1 MRKTY
6 SYYLLAILVGGLLYA
21 GCKEKPVTTPGDLE
35 NPKIFMT
42 SPVTVPMDG
51 EYPTIYSSDS
61 FDIDIRF
68 EDDIA
73 LKSYEI
79 QIRFKPDL
87 SYLRVA
93 NDPWNESFF
102 GNLEGKS
109 DAINFRVY
117 TVYNPTAGPYEFLL
131 KVWDEDGN
139 LTETKTYLHMLNR
152 ADTLGPRIRYI
163 NPDTINVDTAV
174 IGQNLGIQA
183 LINEIGTN
191 VIKDVYLRVR
201 DNVTNEILPG
211 SEIRYD
217 TLYVSTFVLDTNV
230 AIPAGTVPG
239 NYRVELYANDPVN
252 NVNRKDCVFYIKPN

>member
-6 SYYLLAILVGGLLYA
+6 SYYLLAILVGGLFYA
-21 GCKEKPVTTPGDLE
+21 GCEEKPVTTPGDLE
-35 NPKIFMT
+35 DPKIFMT
-42 SPVTVPMDG
+42 SPVTVAMDD

-61 FDIDIRF
+61 FDIDVRF
-68 EDDIA
+68 EDDFA

-79 QIRFKPDL
+79 QIRFKPEL

-109 DAINFRVY
+109 DAINFKVF
-117 TVYNPTAGPYEFLL
+117 TVFNPTAGPYEFLL

-139 LTETKTYLHMLNR
+139 VTELKTYLNMLNR
-152 ADTLGPRIRYI
+152 ADTVGPRIRYI
-163 NPDTINVDTAV
+163 NPDTNNVDTAI
-174 IGQNLGIQA
+174 IGQNLPIQA
-183 LINEIGTN
+183 LVSEPGTN
-191 VIKDVYLRVR
+191 VIKDIVIRVR
-201 DNVTNEILPG
+201 DNVTNEVLPG

-217 TLYVSTFVLDTNV
+217 TLYVSTIVVDTFV

-239 NYRVELYANDPVN
+239 NYRLETYAIDPVN
-252 NVNRKDCVFYIKPN
+252 NVNRKDVVFYIKPN

>member
-6 SYYLLAILVGGLLYA
+6 SYYLLAILVGGLFYA

-35 NPKIFMT
+35 DPKIIMT
-42 SPVTVPMDG
+42 NPTPVAVDG
-51 EYPTIYSSDS
+51 EYPIIYSTDS
-61 FDIDIRF
+61 FDVDIRF

-79 QIRFKPDL
+79 QIRFKPEL
-87 SYLRVA
+87 SYQRVA

-117 TVYNPTAGPYEFLL
+117 TVYNPTAGPYEFWV

-139 LTETKTYLHMLNR
+139 MTETKTYLHMLNR
-152 ADTLGPRIRYI
+152 ADTIAPRIRYVA
-163 NPDTINVDTAV
+163 PDTVDVDTAT
-174 IGQNLGIQA
+174 IGQNFTIQA
-183 LINEIGTN
+183 LVNEYGSN
-191 VIKDVYLRVR
+191 VVRDIVLRVR
-201 DNVTNEILPG
+201 DNVTDELLPG

-217 TLYVSTFVLDTNV
+217 TLYLSSYVVDTFVP
-230 AIPAGTVPG
+230 IPAGTVPG
-239 NYRVELYANDPVN
+239 NYRVELFAIDPVN
-252 NVNRKDCVFYIKPN
+252 NINRKDVVFYIKPN